1 MSLLQTPVRECVVR
15 PGDDDSDYDDDE
27 DDDDDD
33 SDDDCDDAYLVE
45 AGLLSLLIV
54 RW

>member
-1 MSLLQTPVRECVVR
+1 MSLLQTPVRERVVR
-15 PGDDDSDYDDDE
+15 PGDGDSD